1 MEDIKITLETLY
13 DILRNEKKK
22 EELQTLEETFFAD
35 VVSYLREK
43 NTFLNL
49 KQDDDNLFASGE
61 KDKLEYEIR
70 SIKRILK
77 EIYEKREKK
86 ILDIA
91 LNKSRTGSEIID
103 ASSMLKEEKEF
114 YKRVLDILDLHRKG
128 IILNLFQGKLPQLV
142 EDNVCFDVK
151 KDPVDKKLT
160 GVKAEV
166 KKNIESTST
175 ETTESDVTEE
185 PETTENQEETTSTE
199 ISDSTSGPEVATE
212 LMKIKMVK
220 PMPSFVW
227 KDMKVY
233 GPYEIGDEV
242 EIFPEVAELMI
253 RKGRAEKV

>member
-35 VVSYLREK
+35 VVSYLKEK
-43 NTFLNL
+43 KMFLDL
-49 KQDDDNLFASGE
+49 KKDDDDPFASGE

-103 ASSMLKEEKEF
+103 AGSMLKEEKDF
-114 YKRVLDILDLHRKG
+114 YKKVLDILDLHRKG
-128 IILNLFQGKLPQLV
+128 IILNLFQGKLPQLFDSEV
-142 EDNVCFDVK
+142 KESPADQKLTDVK
-151 KDPVDKKLT
+151 VEVEKTSGPTVETSKVTSSNATEETT
-160 GVKAEV
+160 GSEDA
-166 KKNIESTST
+166 T
-175 ETTESDVTEE
+175 ETTEN
-185 PETTENQEETTSTE
+185 PEETTSKIE
-199 ISDSTSGPEVATE
+199 IE

-242 EIFPEVAELMI
+242 EIFPEVAELMV